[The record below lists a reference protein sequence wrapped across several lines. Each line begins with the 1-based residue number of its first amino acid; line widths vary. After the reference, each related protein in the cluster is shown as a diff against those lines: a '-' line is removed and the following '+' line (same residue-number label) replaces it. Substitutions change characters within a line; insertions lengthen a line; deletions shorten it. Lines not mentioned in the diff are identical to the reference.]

1 MNPKTIADRIKLTMD
16 AKQLTVKALSD
27 KVGLRPATV
36 YQWLRAES
44 TPSSDLLPKLAS
56 GLEVSTDFLL
66 GTITHGALDSR
77 SIVVKES
84 SAIYLRNQGIGP
96 SHPEYEL
103 YERLARL
110 PSAPTDVK
118 GWESFGAEVI
128 PTIKDH
134 ASQQRKRERVL
145 ARQKKRTKGVIVPI
159 RSRSS
164 RSRAE

>member
-1 MNPKTIADRIKLTMD
+1 MNPKTIADRIKLAMN
-16 AKQLTVKALSD
+16 AKRLTVKMLTEKAQLC
-27 KVGLRPATV
+27 PATV
-36 YQWLRAES
+36 YQWLRGES

-66 GTITHGALDSR
+66 GTITHEGLDSR

-96 SHPEYEL
+96 SHAEYEL

-110 PSAPTDVK
+110 SSAPTDLK

-145 ARQKKRTKGVIVPI
+145 TKQQKRTKGVIVPI

-164 RSRAE
+164 RSRAD